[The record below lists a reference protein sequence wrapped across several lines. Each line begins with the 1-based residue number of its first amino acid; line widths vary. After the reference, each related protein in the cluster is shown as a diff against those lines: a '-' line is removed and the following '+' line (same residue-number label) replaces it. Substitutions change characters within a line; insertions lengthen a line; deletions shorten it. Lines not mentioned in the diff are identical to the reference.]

1 MATFATFLLFLH
13 VAAALWIT
21 AGVFG
26 SSVVRVGIKRS
37 AGTLEARALGFRILW
52 RLHVIYTVPGLLVAG
67 FLGFYL
73 VTAAGYRFGDLWVM
87 VSSMIYLMMFLWTI
101 FFLTPTLHRLHG
113 AARAA
118 LEAGETTP
126 ELDALAQG
134 KLWGILSDVNALS
147 ILVLVYLM
155 TVKPL

>member
-1 MATFATFLLFLH
+1 MVTMATFFKFLH

-37 AGTLEARALGFRILW
+37 AGTIEARSLGFRILW
-52 RLHVIYTVPGLLVAG
+52 RLHVIYTLPGLLLAG

-73 VTAAGYRFGDLWVM
+73 VTAVGYRFSDQWVIW
-87 VSSMIYLMMFLWTI
+87 SSMIYLAMFLWTV
-101 FFLTPTLHRLHG
+101 FFLTPTLHRLYG

-118 LEAGETTP
+118 LEKGETTA
-126 ELDALAQG
+126 ELDRLAQS
-134 KLWGILSDVNALS
+134 KLWGILSDVNALV
-147 ILVLVYLM
+147 ILVLVFLM
-155 TVKPL
+155 SVKP